1 MLWVWILHLNLFLDE
16 LRLHEFQL
24 RGEIHF
30 AMGQPEMGTW
40 EQKTIRMIAKLNPS
54 YQYRE
59 IWRMFATAWISK
71 IHLESFNGS
80 NGYLRSSRSPDLA
93 GWRAA
98 LPDGLG
104 SWIVVP
110 KPSWNAGVRWE
121 QIDLLKR
128 CQLIH
133 DVFFVSVTWCNF
145 WRTHLNMISP
155 MISMI
160 SAWFQHDFR
169 MISEWC
175 SMVAVNHCESW
186 KKCPLADAAVNN
198 APRYGMSE
206 KVTPQPLPAQER
218 HDCPG
223 RGWKGLMLSTQFCKH

>member
-16 LRLHEFQL
+16 LRLHGFQL

-133 DVFFVSVTWCNF
+133 DVFFRVSDVVQF
-145 WRTHLNMISP
+145 LKDILK
-155 MISMI
+155 
-160 SAWFQHDFR
+160 HD
-169 MISEWC
+169 
-175 SMVAVNHCESW
+175 
-186 KKCPLADAAVNN
+186 
-198 APRYGMSE
+198 
-206 KVTPQPLPAQER
+206 
-218 HDCPG
+218 
-223 RGWKGLMLSTQFCKH
+223 